1 MDYYISMIVNI
12 TRAFFLNTWEKYTYM
27 EKGTV
32 DAIKDRF
39 TQGFKSLEDDPCNLS
54 H

>member
-12 TRAFFLNTWEKYTYM
+12 TRAFFFLNTWEKYM

-32 DAIKDRF
+32 DVIKDRF

-54 H
+54 R